1 MRDSKDIGAALAKT
15 RSPVRVIYLASYL
28 PRKCGIATFT
38 KDLTTAINNVNPDA
52 LAEIIALNDEGQ
64 EYDYPWEVKLRV
76 GQHEAADYKLAAQYI
91 NQSSADIVCL
101 QHEFGIFGGPEG
113 DYAACLSAGS
123 KRKRAETP
131 RNRASRFYL
140 LELLDAITKPVVTTF
155 HTILPEPDQPQM
167 YTMKRI
173 IERSAAVVA
182 MTEDARK
189 VLINVYGCPPAKAVV
204 IYHGVP
210 DFNFN
215 NIALYKRKLRINAK
229 PMILCAGLIGP
240 GKGLEY
246 AIDAMPKIL
255 ETLPSAKL
263 YIVGQT
269 HPIVLRNDGEIYRDS
284 LVQLVKS
291 LRLGRSVHFVN
302 KYLSDDD
309 LHHYFQ
315 AADFFITAYKNLEQ
329 SGSGMLAWGLGAG
342 KVCISTPY
350 HYAADVLSDDAG
362 VLIPT
367 NSSKAIADKVTAIYN
382 DQQRLYELRKNAYEK
397 GRKFTWPNVG
407 LSYLNLFQLVIRTTP
422 HPLRRLKALR
432 PRAPLARIS

>member
-52 LAEIIALNDEGQ
+52 LAEIIAMNDEGQ
-64 EYDYPWEVKLRV
+64 EYEYPWEVKLRV
-76 GQHEAADYKLAAQYI
+76 GQHEAQDYKLAAQYI

-113 DYAACLSAGS
+113 DYSTCLSAGS
-123 KRKRAETP
+123 RQKRTGTA
-131 RNRASRFYL
+131 RNQASRFYL
-140 LELLDAITKPVVTTF
+140 LELLETITKPVVTTF
-155 HTILPEPDQPQM
+155 HTILPDPDPQQM

-173 IERSAAVVA
+173 IDRSAAVVA

-189 VLINVYGCPPAKAVV
+189 VLIRVYGCPPEKAVV

-215 NIALYKRKLRINAK
+215 NIALYKRKLRIKAT

-255 ETLPSAKL
+255 QALPTAKL

-269 HPIVLRNDGEIYRDS
+269 HPVILRNDGEIYRES
-284 LVQLVKS
+284 LMNLVRS
-291 LRLGRSVHFVN
+291 LHLSRSVQFVN

-315 AADFFITAYKNLEQ
+315 AADFFVTAYKNLEQ

-350 HYAADVLSDDAG
+350 HYAADVLSGDAG
-362 VLIPT
+362 VLIPA
-367 NSSKAIADKVTAIYN
+367 NSSGAIADNVIAIYG
-382 DQQRLYELRKNAYEK
+382 DQKRRLELRKNAYEK

-407 LSYLNLFQLVIRTTP
+407 LSYLNLFQLVIRTAP
-422 HPLRRLKALR
+422 RSLRRLKALR
-432 PRAPLARIS
+432 QKTSLIHSA